1 MPCHAIVRRDRIPA
15 RIVAIEL
22 QPLALREQVRALA
35 RPPLELGVDTRE
47 TRTRRRRDVVGALQ
61 GRGPEF
67 EGEARLGDEIGDLRP
82 DQVHA
87 EDRAALGVAEDL
99 AESLRLPSDVFS
111 IKNSQ
116 SPIVFLRIRSLSA
129 VERNLVSLNSLRD
142 VIVPLSSWIDGA
154 LKIPVF
160 TLLEDGELTEKGASG
175 IHSRFIFGPAEGEPQ
190 TLDQSVL
197 LSPDRN
203 TLYVLVARCSKTCFE
218 QNQEVL
224 DKIVASFRVQG

>member
-1 MPCHAIVRRDRIPA
+1 MQNLKRSKGRKNFRLIAAV
-15 RIVAIEL
+15 
-22 QPLALREQVRALA
+22 ALA
-35 RPPLELGVDTRE
+35 GSISFGLVSCGSPSQNYVSYKDDGVYLAVPKTWSE
-47 TRTRRRRDVVGALQ
+47 ISPESLATQEAKSTATGAS
-61 GRGPEF
+61 E
-67 EGEARLGDEIGDLRP
+67 
-82 DQVHA
+82 
-87 EDRAALGVAEDL
+87 RAAAVKWQIAFSTDKSVT
-99 AESLRLPSDVFS
+99 ASDVFS
-111 IKNSQ
+111 IQNSNN
-116 SPIVFLRIRSLSA
+116 PIVFLRIRSLSA

>member
-1 MPCHAIVRRDRIPA
+1 MQNLKRSKGRKNFRLIAAV
-15 RIVAIEL
+15 
-22 QPLALREQVRALA
+22 ALA
-35 RPPLELGVDTRE
+35 GSISFGLVSCGSPSHNYVSYKDDGVYLAVPKTWSE
-47 TRTRRRRDVVGALQ
+47 ISPESLATQEAKSTAAGAS
-61 GRGPEF
+61 E
-67 EGEARLGDEIGDLRP
+67 
-82 DQVHA
+82 
-87 EDRAALGVAEDL
+87 RAAAVKWQIAFSTDKSVT
-99 AESLRLPSDVFS
+99 ASDVFS
-111 IKNSQ
+111 IQNSN

>member
-1 MPCHAIVRRDRIPA
+1 MQSLKRSNDRKFS
-15 RIVAIEL
+15 RSFVGLVLSVALVLGLVSCGSPSQNYVSYKEDGVY
-22 QPLALREQVRALA
+22 LAVPKTWSEISPESLA
-35 RPPLELGVDTRE
+35 AQEAKSTAA
-47 TRTRRRRDVVGALQ
+47 GAT
-61 GRGPEF
+61 E
-67 EGEARLGDEIGDLRP
+67 
-82 DQVHA
+82 
-87 EDRAALGVAEDL
+87 RAAAVKWQIAYSTDKSVT
-99 AESLRLPSDVFS
+99 ASDVFS
-111 IKNSQ
+111 IQNSNN
-116 SPIVFLRIRSLSA
+116 PIVFLRIRSLSA

-224 DKIVASFRVQG
+224 DKIVASLRVQG